1 MDVPLAHQD
10 IGFRH
15 GLQKRKGK
23 SSTFCHKTGVV
34 GLSELFKMITLRNT
48 NGKLPFFW
56 VELTERDELSSNY
69 CKRHYYNIKKL
80 RICVR

>member
-1 MDVPLAHQD
+1 MDVPLMNQD

-15 GLQKRKGK
+15 GSQGYKGK

-34 GLSELFKMITLRNT
+34 GLSELLKMITLRNT
-48 NGKLPFFW
+48 NGKRLFFW

-69 CKRHYYNIKKL
+69 CKWHYYNIKKL